1 MIIVKTSAKGQIV
14 LPKKIRK
21 QLDIKPG
28 QKVALRLVGD
38 HAEIKSLPQ
47 NPIEYLC
54 GLFKDHPV
62 SLAKELL
69 AQRRKDRER
78 EEAKIARFARGP
90 RLSQARKGLRKS

>member
-38 HAEIKSLPQ
+38 HAEIKPLPRD
-47 NPIEYLC
+47 PVEYLC

-62 SLAKELL
+62 SLSKELL
-69 AQRRKDRER
+69 AERQKDRER
-78 EEAKIARFARGP
+78 EEAKITRFARSTRIP
-90 RLSQARKGLRKS
+90 EARKALRKS